1 MKDFALICEYISEGV
16 MMMKT
21 KKLILICL
29 IILIMAVELL
39 FPLALMFPIKNIAND
54 GGTVVFEPVTH
65 LYRIECLHRI
75 NDDNS
80 RLNGYITGNI
90 IYIFSQEVYNDTR
103 IADER

>member
-1 MKDFALICEYISEGV
+1 
-16 MMMKT
+16 MMKT
-21 KKLILICL
+21 QKLILICL

-54 GGTVVFEPVTH
+54 GGTVVFVPVTH

-75 NDDNS
+75 YDDNS

-90 IYIFSQEVYNDTR
+90 IYIFGQEVYNDTR
-103 IADER
+103 IADEK

>member
-1 MKDFALICEYISEGV
+1 

-21 KKLILICL
+21 KKLITICL
-29 IILIMAVELL
+29 IIFMTVELL
-39 FPLALMFPIKNIAND
+39 FPLALMFPIKNIVND

-90 IYIFSQEVYNDTR
+90 IYIFGQEVYNDTR
-103 IADER
+103 IADEK

>member
-1 MKDFALICEYISEGV
+1 
-16 MMMKT
+16 MMKT

-29 IILIMAVELL
+29 IIFMNVELL

-75 NDDNS
+75 YDDNS

-90 IYIFSQEVYNDTR
+90 IYIFGQEVYNDTR

>member
-1 MKDFALICEYISEGV
+1 

-21 KKLILICL
+21 KKLITICL
-29 IILIMAVELL
+29 IIFMTVELL

-75 NDDNS
+75 YDDNS
-80 RLNGYITGNI
+80 RLNGCITGNI
-90 IYIFSQEVYNDTR
+90 IYIFGQEVYNDTR
-103 IADER
+103 IADEK

>member
-1 MKDFALICEYISEGV
+1 
-16 MMMKT
+16 MKT
-21 KKLILICL
+21 KNAPLITICL
-29 IILIMAVELL
+29 IIFMTVELL

-75 NDDNS
+75 YDDNS

-90 IYIFSQEVYNDTR
+90 IYIFGQEVYNDTR
-103 IADER
+103 IADEK

>member
-1 MKDFALICEYISEGV
+1 
-16 MMMKT
+16 MKT
-21 KKLILICL
+21 KKLITICL
-29 IILIMAVELL
+29 IIFMNVELL

-75 NDDNS
+75 YDDNS

-90 IYIFSQEVYNDTR
+90 IYIFGQEVYNDIR
-103 IADER
+103 ITNEK

>member
-29 IILIMAVELL
+29 IIFMTVELL

-54 GGTVVFEPVTH
+54 GETVVFEPVTH

-90 IYIFSQEVYNDTR
+90 IYIFGQEVYNDTR

>member
-1 MKDFALICEYISEGV
+1 
-16 MMMKT
+16 MMKT
-21 KKLILICL
+21 KKLITICL
-29 IILIMAVELL
+29 IIFMTVELL
-39 FPLALMFPIKNIAND
+39 FPLALMFPIKNIVND

-90 IYIFSQEVYNDTR
+90 IYIFGQEVYNDTR
-103 IADER
+103 IADEK

>member
-1 MKDFALICEYISEGV
+1 
-16 MMMKT
+16 MMKT
-21 KKLILICL
+21 KKLITICL
-29 IILIMAVELL
+29 IIFMTVELL

-75 NDDNS
+75 YDDNS

-90 IYIFSQEVYNDTR
+90 IYIFGQEVYNDTR